1 MLKIDIYGNEVF
13 NFAWDWEKLS
23 QRAAKHTTNRLC
35 CFSAAEATIFTMCK
49 TKLYALVAL
58 SLMQN
63 FMLYAQKT
71 KSETHI

>member
-1 MLKIDIYGNEVF
+1 MGMKFF

-23 QRAAKHTTNRLC
+23 QRAAKHTTNRLRY
-35 CFSAAEATIFTMCK
+35 FSAAEATTFPICK
-49 TKLYALVAL
+49 TKLYTLVAL